1 MKVKKFLALLI
12 GGVILLGMAGGASA
26 YIYGGHEYLVFLFPA
41 NCGSSD
47 CSDRSW
53 DNAKKLLQSY
63 THLGSDWY
71 LATITSQSE
80 QVAVQG
86 YVSSF
91 NLQWPN
97 ELWLG
102 GYQELGSAE
111 PGVGWKWIT
120 GEAWNYTNWSTG
132 EPNNAPNAVGG
143 RENYLGLWGYKG
155 GWGPL
160 GSWNDEGELCNIA
173 GFIAEKGSYDVA
185 PVPEPAT
192 MLLLG
197 LGLVGL
203 AGLGK
208 KKFLKRS

>member
-1 MKVKKFLALLI
+1 MKLKKILALLI

-26 YIYGGHEYLVFLFPA
+26 YIYGDHEYAVFLFPT
-41 NCGSSD
+41 NCGSD

-80 QVAVQG
+80 QIAVQE

-102 GYQELGSAE
+102 GYQVPGSAE

-120 GEAWNYTNWSTG
+120 GEAWNYTNWSKEG
-132 EPNNAPNAVGG
+132 AEPNNKGG
-143 RENYLGLWGYKG
+143 SENYLGLWGYKG

-160 GSWNDEGELCNIA
+160 GSWNDEGDLCNIA
-173 GFIAEKGSYDVA
+173 GFIAERGSYDVA
-185 PVPEPAT
+185 SVPEPAT

-197 LGLVGL
+197 LGIVCL